1 MSLHRTP
8 SNESKSQA
16 QAILES
22 CSNFNFYKDS
32 TKLKDLGYTIK
43 DLIEPTPLP
52 TLDYSLD
59 GVTEQVTDIVT
70 AHVGVN
76 PSLVADLMQ
85 SCVQPLVDRSQANMA
100 VALARTAEIEQMF
113 IKNLFKDN

>member
-1 MSLHRTP
+1 MSSHKTP
-8 SNESKSQA
+8 SDESKSQA

-22 CSNFNFYKDS
+22 SNFNFYKDS

-59 GVTEQVTDIVT
+59 GLTKQVTDIVT
-70 AHVGVN
+70 AHVGLN
-76 PSLVADLMQ
+76 PALVTDLIQ

-100 VALARTAEIEQMF
+100 LVLARTAEVEQMF
-113 IKNLFKDN
+113 IKNLFKDS